1 MAEKKNELFENAWN
15 LYSRPVLRKA
25 MQEKLPYVAKLFSS
39 GNRAQ
44 AEQEFNAALFS
55 STYGTNPFKN
65 ELAWAAAGT
74 IPIKKDVVNAVDE
87 KGFLNDIT
95 SGKNISMDKAAKEF
109 FVANPESANDAENF
123 YAKVESFKKQGYTD
137 DESKMYAMP
146 VETFKGLSK
155 AIDSKAQYKWAGKDN
170 KVHSV
175 IEDFHDRRTTPKEDE
190 IVTGD
195 LVEKQ
200 DADKLMLAKMF
211 GGNTSEVVGDNT
223 NLNTLEEY
231 AKDLGFVDSDA
242 LIEYLAKSYDR
253 RKILRDQEDDR
264 LFTAVGKK
272 YFAPTVNEKWNE
284 GVPSTTAD
292 KVHDAVLAGLEFSP
306 QGKALGAVGRGAK
319 TILPKVKAV
328 AETEKI
334 LSSPLSKYIAINA
347 ALPVESAVMD
357 AVLYDKDIDPFS
369 VGARTIANSTLD
381 AGAVATARALG
392 RVPLLS
398 GLFENPG
405 RFLESKIDVAKNL
418 EKRAYE
424 IALENEAGQA
434 AHNLMLRLNPD
445 FRADPKFAY
454 RSLSKNK
461 NFNRKFPLSEE
472 SFNRVFND
480 AWKTAKFS
488 GAGEVPTAKP
498 SLKIALKSLDSYK
511 KSKDFKTALQAA
523 AWEKSGYKGGN
534 ILNELRDDPY
544 KFRINLENAD
554 AEKYGALMNLYNDYI
569 TKKKGL
575 DNIRKQIKFEGLPYV
590 MRTWKNVSG
599 TNGIY
604 GSVLDRAMNLPAL
617 KKDDERKK

>member
-87 KGFLNDIT
+87 KGVLNDIT
-95 SGKNISMDKAAKEF
+95 SEKNISMDKAAKEF

-146 VETFKGLSK
+146 VDTFKGLSK

-223 NLNTLEEY
+223 NLNTLEGY

-253 RKILRDQEDDR
+253 SKRLKEQEDDGLATWAAKG
-264 LFTAVGKK
+264 LFLDNVSKK
-272 YFAPTVNEKWNE
+272 WDE
-284 GVPSTTAD
+284 GIPASTGD
-292 KVHDAVLAGLEFSP
+292 VLHDAALVGLEITP
-306 QGKALGAVGRGAK
+306 QGKAVGLIGRGAK
-319 TILPKVKAV
+319 AVLPKTK
-328 AETEKI
+328 TLTFLEKTATNPTI
-334 LSSPLSKYIAINA
+334 GFLARKA
-347 ALPVESAVMD
+347 ALPTEAAFID
-357 AVLYDKDIDPFS
+357 ASFSGKDDGVDLGDIGSQTFANMMFDAAAN
-369 VGARTIANSTLD
+369 GTIRRLD
-381 AGAVATARALG
+381 HSLRGIPSIGTG
-392 RVPLLS
+392 SFLLS
-398 GLFENPG
+398 NK
-405 RFLESKIDVAKNL
+405 SIAKDL

-424 IALENEAGQA
+424 MALENEAAQA
-434 AHNLMLRLNPD
+434 AHNLMLRVNPD
-445 FRADPKFAY
+445 FRAKPSIMYGK
-454 RSLSKNK
+454 LSGYKNFNK
-461 NFNRKFPLSEE
+461 NFNLGGE

-480 AWKTAKFS
+480 AWNSAKHA
-488 GAGEVPTAKP
+488 GATVVPTGTP
-498 SLKIALKSLDSYK
+498 SLKTALKSLDSYK
-511 KSKDFKTALQAA
+511 KTDDFKKAVEAA
-523 AWEKSGYKGGN
+523 AWEKAGYKGGN
-534 ILNELRDDPY
+534 LLNAFRDDPY
-544 KFRINLENAD
+544 SFNIGLENAD
-554 AEKYGALMNLYNDYI
+554 AAKQATLMRLYNDYAR
-569 TKKKGL
+569 KKEGMDKVKGFMKYEAGPFLRNYLENLFSVKRIYSKGL
-575 DNIRKQIKFEGLPYV
+575 NY
-590 MRTWKNVSG
+590 MKNG
-599 TNGIY
+599 AGF
-604 GSVLDRAMNLPAL
+604 
-617 KKDDERKK
+617 KKDDEK